1 MFWNESP
8 NLKIIF
14 IKEKNIVHPSLM
26 LNGEMLT
33 SLSTQCTMEKYDG
46 YTDIWWC
53 FKNVAGIMN
62 YKKFFTKIVCC

>member
-53 FKNVAGIMN
+53 FKICWNNEFKKVF
-62 YKKFFTKIVCC
+62 YKKCV